1 MLAKTE
7 PNKHPIATP
16 STCLYYLF
24 LNVNK
29 DSLVVMLSR
38 LRKSCFQMLGDS
50 HCHFT
55 SCQ

>member
-16 STCLYYLF
+16 LTCLYYLL

-29 DSLVVMLSR
+29 DSLVAMLSR
-38 LRKSCFQMLGDS
+38 L
-50 HCHFT
+50 
-55 SCQ
+55 